1 MDKQLPLVSIVFT
14 SYNHKEY
21 LKQALDSL
29 LCQTYQNIEII
40 IIDDCSTD
48 GSQEILKQYEQNDK
62 IHLHLKQQNSGSY
75 VNASNYGATF
85 AKGEYL
91 IFAQCDDY
99 AEPEQ
104 IKLLSNVLND
114 YPEVGVVYSKSLLVD
129 ENGKFISDDFAIR
142 EKKFKDVVAKESII
156 SGNIFRELLTVS
168 CVIPNLSAAMIRRDM
183 YDKINGLSNKYYM
196 ASDWCFWLELSE
208 ITNFLYL
215 SQPLNNFRQH
225 STTIRSKTK
234 IVNHLKEIF
243 NVFQNHIAKYKL
255 TGKVKNQFYVGF
267 GNIWFTYFIE
277 SPLVVSKSIFKILVH
292 TASKQKFIFYYLIIG
307 IFTKIKSI
315 IIK

>member
-29 LCQTYQNIEII
+29 LYQTYQNIEII

-48 GSQEILKQYEQNDK
+48 GSQEILKQYVQNEK
-62 IHLHLKQQNSGSY
+62 INLHLKEHNSGSY

-99 AEPEQ
+99 AEPDQ
-104 IKLLSNVLND
+104 IKLLSNVLNEH
-114 YPEVGVVYSKSLLVD
+114 PEVGVVFSKSLLVD
-129 ENGKFISDDFAIR
+129 ENGKFLSDDFVIR
-142 EKKFKDVVAKESII
+142 EKKFKDVVANESII
-156 SGNIFRELLTVS
+156 SGNVFRELLTVS
-168 CVIPNLSAAMIRRDM
+168 CVIPNLSAAMIRREM

-243 NVFQNHIAKYKL
+243 NERAYLMIINYLWILYAFWNTWIL
-255 TGKVKNQFYVGF
+255 R
-267 GNIWFTYFIE
+267 ILRFTTIG
-277 SPLVVSKSIFKILVH
+277 
-292 TASKQKFIFYYLIIG
+292 TASKSG
-307 IFTKIKSI
+307 
-315 IIK
+315 